1 MLNELKN
8 NLTTVKVELIKALN
22 ANFTK
27 ILADIVKTDEVVY
40 VPKQIEYNYNDYRG
54 PFSVLFANVLIEN
67 SLTKNGLSLLLS
79 QSIMDEPSFECGG
92 KVAEEP
98 ESVSKYGGT
107 QEFISN
113 IFFKATL
120 KYALQHHSL
129 DVYLSQ
135 DNWQSRAFQFYV
147 GDLHEVIGSTKNV
160 SSYVELTGKCQAIDD
175 NKTIDLSMK
184 TSKSYAVKVN
194 FTCFLEQN
202 GTKLV
207 DIVLPVEYEI

>member
-1 MLNELKN
+1 M
-8 NLTTVKVELIKALN
+8 
-22 ANFTK
+22 
-27 ILADIVKTDEVVY
+27 
-40 VPKQIEYNYNDYRG
+40 
-54 PFSVLFANVLIEN
+54 
-67 SLTKNGLSLLLS
+67 
-79 QSIMDEPSFECGG
+79 
-92 KVAEEP
+92 
-98 ESVSKYGGT
+98 
-107 QEFISN
+107 
-113 IFFKATL
+113 
-120 KYALQHHSL
+120 